1 MFCLDFC
8 VVDRP
13 TGPLRFSRGQK
24 ATPRGRRPPDPQR
37 PSTEA
42 RLTRRRTM
50 ANDQILPTSDDV
62 EITAVVELD
71 DADLDTVA
79 GGYGEFG
86 SGRRIPRA

>member
-1 MFCLDFC
+1 
-8 VVDRP
+8 
-13 TGPLRFSRGQK
+13 
-24 ATPRGRRPPDPQR
+24 
-37 PSTEA
+37 
-42 RLTRRRTM
+42 M